1 MATKY
6 HSLEQNEMKS
16 EDGQK
21 IYQKNKRRFNK
32 KGRNTDDWIESI
44 RGNHLRKIA
53 SHFGG
58 KKIPYSCF
66 SSSKELCRKLFKN
79 DNDWNY
85 IYYTVY
91 MGVRLGY
98 LSEESDGLNYRE

>member
-1 MATKY
+1 MDPNTGK
-6 HSLEQNEMKS
+6 
-16 EDGQK
+16 D
-21 IYQKNKRRFNK
+21 IYQKNKIRFNK
-32 KGRNTDDWIESI
+32 TGRNTDNWIDTI
-44 RGNHLRKIA
+44 RGNHLRKIV
-53 SHFGG
+53 SNFSG
-58 KKIPYSCF
+58 KKVPYSCF
-66 SSSKELCRKLFKN
+66 SSSKALCRKLFKS

>member
-1 MATKY
+1 
-6 HSLEQNEMKS
+6 MKID
-16 EDGQK
+16 EGKK
-21 IYQKNKRRFNK
+21 IYQKNKRRFDN
-32 KGRNTDDWIESI
+32 KGRNTDDWIENI
-44 RGNHLRKIA
+44 RGNHLRKIV

-66 SSSKELCRKLFKN
+66 SSSKKLCKKLFKS

-98 LSEESDGLNYRE
+98 LSEGADGLKYSD

>member
-1 MATKY
+1 MDPNTGK
-6 HSLEQNEMKS
+6 
-16 EDGQK
+16 D
-21 IYQKNKRRFNK
+21 IYQKNKMRFNK
-32 KGRNTDDWIESI
+32 TGRNTDNWVDTI
-44 RGNHLRKIA
+44 RGNHLRKIV
-53 SHFGG
+53 SNFNG

-66 SSSKELCRKLFKN
+66 SSSKELCRKLFKS

-98 LSEESDGLNYRE
+98 LSEVSDGLNYRE